1 MSREPKRLL
10 ASAAVLGVSGLLI
23 FACSTSTSTSSAAQ
37 ACADVAQARCQKLQ
51 QCSPQ
56 GLLNTYGDLASCTS
70 TQAAT
75 CVSNLAALD
84 TGNTPEHTE
93 GCAQAT
99 PSQSCD
105 DYLLGILPTACQP
118 PSGTRDAGSV
128 CAVSGQCAVAN
139 CLIPKTSVCGTCTP
153 ALGAGASCFNAS
165 CGPGL
170 VCDKVTLTCATP
182 VSASGACDDSSAC
195 APGLTCL
202 GNTASAL
209 GACVPLA
216 TLGGNCDLT
225 DGGSRCD
232 GRFGL
237 YCNVPAGKICAP
249 VATANAS
256 QPCGTIDGG
265 VIECV
270 ASAFCRKP
278 ANSKVGT
285 CLPPAADGSPCD
297 TVNGPLC
304 AAPARCVLSVE
315 GGTTGTCQATV
326 PQSCN

>member
-10 ASAAVLGVSGLLI
+10 ASATVLCVSGLLV
-23 FACSTSTSTSSAAQ
+23 FACSTSTSTSTTSQ

-51 QCSPQ
+51 QCNPQ
-56 GLLNTYGDLASCTS
+56 GLLNTYGDLASCAS
-70 TQAAT
+70 TQAST
-75 CVSNLAALD
+75 CVSNLSAPGTA
-84 TGNTPEHTE
+84 NTPEHTE

-105 DYLLGILPTACQP
+105 DYALGTLPTACQP
-118 PSGTRDAGSV
+118 PAGPRDAGSV
-128 CAVSGQCAVAN
+128 CAVSGQCATAN
-139 CLIPKTSVCGTCTP
+139 CLIQKTSVCGTCAP
-153 ALGAGASCFNAS
+153 APGAGDSCFNQS
-165 CGPGL
+165 CGLGL
-170 VCDKVTLTCATP
+170 VCDKITVTCAAP

-216 TLGGNCDLT
+216 TLGANCDLT

-237 YCNVPAGKICAP
+237 YCNVQAGRVCAP
-249 VATANAS
+249 VATATAS

-270 ASAFCRKP
+270 ASAFCQKSG
-278 ANSKVGT
+278 NSKSGT
-285 CLPPAADGSPCD
+285 CVPPAAEGSGCD
-297 TVNGPLC
+297 TVNGPIC

-315 GGTTGTCQATV
+315 GGTTGTCQAIV
-326 PQSCN
+326 PENCN